1 MRCDGMRL
9 FWPRL
14 GGVEMH
20 VWSLSQCLMKLG
32 WRVVV
37 ITHDAPGADG
47 KRRVGVRTMT
57 NGLKVYYAP
66 LPVFHDGNSFPAVYP
81 FAAFRD
87 ILVREQVDIARPSG
101 DVQHDARVHPSRAHH
116 GLQDRLHRPFFI
128 RFFRRSEREFEQ
140 SAAVYA
146 SWRRSR
152 NCGVS
157 DVQRNL
163 APSSRHASGWLR
175 FRMLS
180 IQSSLR
186 REKRAEP
193 SSTAE

>member
-1 MRCDGMRL
+1 MVCDF

-81 FAAFRD
+81 LLPLFRD
-87 ILVREQVDIARPSG
+87 ILVREQVDIVHGHQATSSMMHECILHARIMGYKTAYTDHSLFG
-101 DVQHDARVHPSRAHH
+101 FSDA
-116 GLQDRLHRPFFI
+116 
-128 RFFRRSEREFEQ
+128 
-140 SAAVYA
+140 A
-146 SWRRSR
+146 S
-152 NCGVS
+152 V
-157 DVQRNL
+157 NL
-163 APSSRHASGWLR
+163 NKVLR
-175 FRMLS
+175 FTLLGVDRAIAVS
-180 IQSSLR
+180 RTLR
-186 REKRAEP
+186 PA
-193 SSTAE
+193 ACLW